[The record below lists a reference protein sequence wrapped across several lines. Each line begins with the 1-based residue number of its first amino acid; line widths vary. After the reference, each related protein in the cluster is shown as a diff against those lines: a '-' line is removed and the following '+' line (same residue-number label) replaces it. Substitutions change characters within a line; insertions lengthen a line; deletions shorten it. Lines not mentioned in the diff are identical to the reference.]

1 MRKIALVLILGF
13 SALPLWSQHVHGAA
27 EMEIG
32 VTGSEVEI
40 RLVVPGAD
48 IVGFETRPETHEEVE
63 LVERVVETLEERGA
77 EMFVFRMRRNATA
90 EFEHLHVE
98 APEGFL
104 DHDDHEHEEGEEHHD
119 DDHEHEHDEG
129 EDHDDH
135 DHDHDEGEDHD
146 DHEHHEG
153 EVHSEFVIEAHIVVS
168 DWSRVRDLSVE
179 GVFELIPSLVELSWV
194 ALTPEGQFAGEATPR
209 RTRLTF

>member
-63 LVERVVETLEERGA
+63 LVENVVETLEERGA

-90 EFEHLHVE
+90 ELEHFHVE

-104 DHDDHEHEEGEEHHD
+104 DHDDHGHEEGEDHHDD
-119 DDHEHEHDEG
+119 DDHEHEEG
-129 EDHDDH
+129 DDHHDD
-135 DHDHDEGEDHD
+135 D
-146 DHEHHEG
+146 DHEHDEG

-194 ALTPEGQFAGEATPR
+194 ALTPDGQFAGEATPR